1 MNKLI
6 EDYLDKGFGS
16 MNKNDFEV
24 AIFNEILKEHTYA
37 SYSDFDFS
45 RKLKIPETKV
55 KRLRYEA
62 ELKFGKPNYRRKFWE
77 IILKM
82 KMPENSEMV
91 QLLIP
96 DKSLREYVD
105 DIMRKSN
112 VITDGSF
119 NSDILKINL
128 TDLCSLIEE
137 MFTEDEKK
145 QLLEILINVE
155 TTEVADHRNGKR
167 KLKDYLLDFLTGVAS
182 SVVGSLIM
190 SIFSK

>member
-1 MNKLI
+1 MNELI
-6 EDYLDKGFGS
+6 ERYLERGFGS

-24 AIFNEILKEHTYA
+24 AIFNEILKEHYYA
-37 SYSDFDFS
+37 TYSDFDFS
-45 RKLKIPETKV
+45 RELKIPETKV

-77 IILKM
+77 IVLKM
-82 KMPENSEMV
+82 KLPENSDIV

-96 DKSLREYVD
+96 DKSLREYVN

-119 NSDILKINL
+119 NSDILKIKL
-128 TDLCSLIEE
+128 GDLCELIEE
-137 MFTEDEKK
+137 MFTEDEKR
-145 QLLEILINVE
+145 QLLEILRNVE
-155 TTEVADHRNGKR
+155 AAEADVNRRDNH
-167 KLKDYLLDFLTGVAS
+167 KLKDYVSDFLTGVAS

-190 SIFSK
+190 SMF

>member
-1 MNKLI
+1 MNEII
-6 EDYLDKGFGS
+6 ERYLERGFGS

-24 AIFNEILKEHTYA
+24 AIFNEILKEQAYA
-37 SYSDFDFS
+37 TYSDFDFS
-45 RKLKIPETKV
+45 RELKIPETKV

-62 ELKFGKPNYRRKFWE
+62 ELKYGKPNYRRKFWE

-82 KMPENSEMV
+82 KLPENSDIV

-96 DKSLREYVD
+96 DKSLREYVN

-119 NSDILKINL
+119 NSDILKIKL
-128 TDLCSLIEE
+128 GDLCELIEE
-137 MFTEDEKK
+137 MFTEDEKR
-145 QLLEILINVE
+145 QLLEILRNVE
-155 TTEVADHRNGKR
+155 AAEVDAHRNDNH
-167 KLKDYLLDFLTGVAS
+167 KLKDYVSDFLTGVAS

-190 SIFSK
+190 SMF

>member
-1 MNKLI
+1 
-6 EDYLDKGFGS
+6 

-24 AIFNEILKEHTYA
+24 AIFNEILKEQAYA
-37 SYSDFDFS
+37 TYSDFDFS
-45 RKLKIPETKV
+45 RELKIPETKV

-62 ELKFGKPNYRRKFWE
+62 ELKYGKPNYRRKFWE

-82 KMPENSEMV
+82 KLPENSDIV

-96 DKSLREYVD
+96 DKSLREYVN

-119 NSDILKINL
+119 NSDILKIKL
-128 TDLCSLIEE
+128 GDLCELIEE
-137 MFTEDEKK
+137 MFTEDEKR
-145 QLLEILINVE
+145 QLLEILRNVE
-155 TTEVADHRNGKR
+155 AAEVDAHRNDNH
-167 KLKDYLLDFLTGVAS
+167 KLKDYVSDFLTGVAS

-190 SIFSK
+190 SMF